1 MNKLVVVFGLFALT
15 FFFGL
20 GVTAVQ
26 FVTDSFWFPF
36 DSGSSLDADDLF
48 DSGEELDA
56 YDWEETTEED
66 MGGYDEIDAYEE
78 FEGDNVE
85 EAIAGGWTCGDGT
98 TIDGSWTNDGE
109 CDCEDCS
116 DEYVFKCPEGKII
129 NYSWIGDGDCDCNDC
144 SDEQQGSDVVVCKGG
159 EIIPRSYLN
168 DGECD
173 CNECDDE
180 S

>member
-20 GVTAVQ
+20 GVMAVQ
-26 FVTDSFWFPF
+26 FATDSFWFPF
-36 DSGSSLDADDLF
+36 DSGSSLDSDDLF
-48 DSGEELDA
+48 GSDEGDLD
-56 YDWEETTEED
+56 YDWEEPTEVD
-66 MGGYDEIDAYEE
+66 MGSEE
-78 FEGDNVE
+78 MDTYAEPEVDYAE

-116 DEYVFKCPEGKII
+116 DESVFRCSTGEFIPNEYV
-129 NYSWIGDGDCDCNDC
+129 
-144 SDEQQGSDVVVCKGG
+144 
-159 EIIPRSYLN
+159 N

-173 CNECDDE
+173 CTELCEDE
-180 S
+180 G